1 MRSLLLL
8 ALFALLPVGLWG
20 CSSAD
25 LAGAEMAPTSF
36 SEQAIGESLLFVGT
50 DPITLSTDLYLVGAS
65 SSQSDTPSIASA
77 ESYSLERLTDTGHE
91 DSELLLPGE
100 QLFTDHQPHPV
111 PDLQGNRIAMVVVQS
126 NIEGPV
132 AAGRVGVFDLTGREQ
147 RVGPEISG
155 LRGVHFT
162 AEGTS
167 LVLERSGEY
176 GLLELLIVPV
186 DDLDADPIAAYLG
199 DEGSEGGFSHEF
211 AGVIFGSDDFLV
223 VSSNEAS
230 GTSTVLRVDALSG
243 VGTVISGELHGLL
256 TEPSLSRDGT
266 MLAVT
271 LTQVDDDKRAVVVI
285 DDEGTAHH
293 VTDVFEF
300 DCYWPSWSPTMDDK
314 LSYQLTFVCQ
324 NPLSSRPDIGLWSS
338 STLPNLEAASDT
350 SESDPDSSDSYDA
363 ALLTAVSQPSIF
375 EGTMDG
381 LVVRSR
387 PQWDPLGEVLIFGVS
402 THDEAMSGSGMTLLV
417 LPIGGTAYSIY
428 SGGGTSVDWVHFSA
442 DAEDQSLLLWE
453 RSETGLEDTAASVG
467 GQPIR
472 VVGIAEP
479 DPAPT
484 YVSLGQDLLVSYP
497 MFLGEN
503 THFYP

>member
-1 MRSLLLL
+1 MRSLLLS

-20 CSSAD
+20 CSSSD
-25 LAGAEMAPTSF
+25 LAGAESAPTSF

-50 DPITLSTDLYLVGAS
+50 DPGALNTDLYLVGAAS
-65 SSQSDTPSIASA
+65 SRSDTPSIASA
-77 ESYSLERLTDTGHE
+77 ESFELERLTDTGRE
-91 DSELLLPGE
+91 GSELLLPGD

-111 PDLQGNRIAMVVVQS
+111 PDLQGNRIAMVAVQS
-126 NIEGPV
+126 NPEELIAV
-132 AAGRVGVFDLTGREQ
+132 GRVGVFDLTGRDQ
-147 RVGPEISG
+147 RVGPEVSG
-155 LRGVHFT
+155 LQGVHFT
-162 AEGTS
+162 AEGAS
-167 LVLERSGEY
+167 LVLERRGEY
-176 GLLELLIVPV
+176 GLFELLIVPV
-186 DDLDADPIAAYLG
+186 EDLDADPVAVYLG
-199 DEGSEGGFSHEF
+199 DEGGEGGFSHEF

-223 VSSNEAS
+223 LSSNES
-230 GTSTVLRVDALSG
+230 SSTSRVLRVDTLSG
-243 VGTVISGELHGLL
+243 VGEVISGGLNGL
-256 TEPSLSRDGT
+256 ITEPSLSRDGT
-266 MLAVT
+266 MLAAT
-271 LTQVDDDKRAVVVI
+271 LTQPGDDKRAVVVV
-285 DDEGTAHH
+285 DAQGEAHRI
-293 VTDVFEF
+293 TDVFES

-314 LSYQLTFVCQ
+314 FSYQLTFVCQ

-338 STLPNLEAASDT
+338 SSLANLDAGSDDGESSLEP
-350 SESDPDSSDSYDA
+350 SESYGS

-387 PQWDPLGEVLIFGVS
+387 PQWDPLGEALIFGVS

-428 SGGGTSVDWVHFSA
+428 SGDGTSVDWAHFSA

-453 RSETGLEDTAASVG
+453 RSETGLEDTVAPVG

-472 VVGIAEP
+472 VVGIGAP

>member
-1 MRSLLLL
+1 
-8 ALFALLPVGLWG
+8 
-20 CSSAD
+20 
-25 LAGAEMAPTSF
+25 
-36 SEQAIGESLLFVGT
+36 
-50 DPITLSTDLYLVGAS
+50 
-65 SSQSDTPSIASA
+65 
-77 ESYSLERLTDTGHE
+77 
-91 DSELLLPGE
+91 
-100 QLFTDHQPHPV
+100 
-111 PDLQGNRIAMVVVQS
+111 
-126 NIEGPV
+126 
-132 AAGRVGVFDLTGREQ
+132 
-147 RVGPEISG
+147 
-155 LRGVHFT
+155 
-162 AEGTS
+162 
-167 LVLERSGEY
+167 
-176 GLLELLIVPV
+176 
-186 DDLDADPIAAYLG
+186 
-199 DEGSEGGFSHEF
+199 
-211 AGVIFGSDDFLV
+211 
-223 VSSNEAS
+223 
-230 GTSTVLRVDALSG
+230 
-243 VGTVISGELHGLL
+243 
-256 TEPSLSRDGT
+256 
-266 MLAVT
+266 
-271 LTQVDDDKRAVVVI
+271 
-285 DDEGTAHH
+285 
-293 VTDVFEF
+293 
-300 DCYWPSWSPTMDDK
+300 MDDK